1 VILCWLFCVIP
12 LVIVVELP
20 LCKYERKLVWLC
32 VIVLAVST
40 LLKKLEAYNGDVY
53 CGRLPHECRN

>member
-1 VILCWLFCVIP
+1 MILYWLFCFIP

-20 LCKYERKLVWLC
+20 WFKYERNLVWLC
-32 VIVLAVST
+32 IIVPPVST
-40 LLKKLEAYNGDVY
+40 LLKKLEAYNGNVY